1 MQTIRGI
8 GVSSLIG
15 PLNSWGLSE
24 LQPRVIMDGSAFFAC
39 VRQACASFGTALM
52 VLVITMVGAAAAA
65 GGLDAALGYQLAFGL
80 SAALSIGVFAMAVAK
95 VR

>member
-15 PLNSWGLSE
+15 PLNSWGMSE
-24 LQPRVIMDGSAFFAC
+24 LPHQIMMDGSAFFAC
-39 VRQACASFGTALM
+39 IRQACASFGTALM
-52 VLVITMVGAAAAA
+52 VFAITAFGVAATGEPVSA
-65 GGLDAALGYQLAFGL
+65 GYQIAFGL
-80 SAALSIGVFAMAVAK
+80 SAILSIAVFIGAIWK